1 LAAVVRLAAWGG
13 GSDRSVQ
20 EQQESVAELIPAM
33 LTAYIESD
41 RVLARGRKFDRAIG
55 SSFDMAGLVT
65 VAEFARLAK
74 LSRRQIDRL
83 RA

>member
-1 LAAVVRLAAWGG
+1 MT
-13 GSDRSVQ
+13 DRSV
-20 EQQESVAELIPAM
+20 
-33 LTAYIESD
+33 D
-41 RVLARGRKFDRAIG
+41 GGRNL
-55 SSFDMAGLVT
+55 DMAGLVT